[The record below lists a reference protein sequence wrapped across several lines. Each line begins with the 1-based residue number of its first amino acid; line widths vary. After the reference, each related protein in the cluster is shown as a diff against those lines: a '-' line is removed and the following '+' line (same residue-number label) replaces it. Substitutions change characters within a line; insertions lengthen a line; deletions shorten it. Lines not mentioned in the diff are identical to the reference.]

1 MMFCH
6 VSAQAFNLITLNMN
20 QFSTFFTLARIAALI
35 IRCLTLSY
43 VLKAGTVCTFYHI
56 FLNQTTFYH
65 LFQLPVYCCRSDCN
79 FTVFEVFSDFL
90 YSNMLSLHGL
100 QKSMLLSHLFYLIS
114 GFCHFDLSFSI
125 WKSFLNYLH

>member
-1 MMFCH
+1 MFCH

-20 QFSTFFTLARIAALI
+20 QFSTFFTLAMIAAFI

-56 FLNQTTFYH
+56 FLNQTFFYH

-100 QKSMLLSHLFYLIS
+100 QKSM
-114 GFCHFDLSFSI
+114 
-125 WKSFLNYLH
+125 

>member
-1 MMFCH
+1 MFCH

-20 QFSTFFTLARIAALI
+20 QFSTFFTLAMIAALI

-56 FLNQTTFYH
+56 FLNQTIFYH

-100 QKSMLLSHLFYLIS
+100 QKSMYSVICFVLYLAFAILTS
-114 GFCHFDLSFSI
+114 PFQFGNHF
-125 WKSFLNYLH
+125 

>member
-1 MMFCH
+1 MFCH

-20 QFSTFFTLARIAALI
+20 QFSTFFTLAMIAALI

-56 FLNQTTFYH
+56 FLNQTIFSSCRYIVVVPTAISRSLKYS
-65 LFQLPVYCCRSDCN
+65 LISCTVTCCPCTDCRK
-79 FTVFEVFSDFL
+79 VC
-90 YSNMLSLHGL
+90 YSVIC
-100 QKSMLLSHLFYLIS
+100 FILIS

>member
-1 MMFCH
+1 MFCH

-20 QFSTFFTLARIAALI
+20 QFSTFLTFAVITDRLTVLFLFTCIFKTSAAGSI
-35 IRCLTLSY
+35 H
-43 VLKAGTVCTFYHI
+43 HI
-56 FLNQTTFYH
+56 FGNHSFSDHFLQVA
-65 LFQLPVYCCRSDCN
+65 VYCCRSDCN

>member
-1 MMFCH
+1 MFCH

-20 QFSTFFTLARIAALI
+20 QFSTFFTLAMIAALI

-43 VLKAGTVCTFYHI
+43 VLKAGTFCTFYHI
-56 FLNQTTFYH
+56 FLNQTFFYH

-100 QKSMLLSHLFYLIS
+100 QKSMYSVICFVLYLAFAILTS
-114 GFCHFDLSFSI
+114 PFQFGNHF
-125 WKSFLNYLH
+125 